1 MTFEIGIGTIIA
13 GIITAVVHI
22 FITLKA
28 QKLSQENLRSQR
40 KLFETTKIIEYLNEK
55 RKFLELRVEEMNIM
69 KPNKKG
75 KDFSEIVILN
85 VQERIFL
92 LSDIVKKSKH
102 YFEQDELIEF
112 ENFIVKF
119 SKIIAE
125 GKTLTKNS
133 DKSTLTK
140 VSNEYNDAIQ
150 EAPRRIELIESQI
163 EMKLKM
169 TINKIENI
177 INAT

>member
-1 MTFEIGIGTIIA
+1 MTLDIGIGTIIA
-13 GIITAVVHI
+13 GILTAVVHI

-28 QKLSQENLRSQR
+28 QKISQENLRSQR
-40 KLFETTKIIEYLNEK
+40 KLFETTKIVEYLNEK

-75 KDFSEIVILN
+75 KDFSEVAILI

-112 ENFIVKF
+112 ENFKVKF
-119 SKIIAE
+119 IKIIAE

-140 VSNEYNDAIQ
+140 VINEYNEAIQ
-150 EAPRRIELIESQI
+150 EAPRNIELIESQF

>member
-13 GIITAVVHI
+13 GIITAIVHI

-28 QKLSQENLRSQR
+28 QKLSQENLGLQR
-40 KLFETTKIIEYLNEK
+40 KLFETTKILEYLNEK

-69 KPNKKG
+69 KPNKIG
-75 KDFSEIVILN
+75 KDFIEEAILN
-85 VQERIFL
+85 VQERIFHL
-92 LSDIVKKSKH
+92 TDIVKKSKH
-102 YFEQDELIEF
+102 YFEQDELIKF
-112 ENFIVKF
+112 EKFKEKFIE
-119 SKIIAE
+119 IIAE
-125 GKTLTKNS
+125 LKTLTKNS
-133 DKSTLTK
+133 DKFKLTK
-140 VSNEYNDAIQ
+140 VSNEYKEAIQ
-150 EAPRRIELIESQI
+150 EAPRIIELIESQF